1 MGNNISTYQQKIN
14 NAKILMNALLKGEIE
29 LKREMWNGK
38 EIAIYVPKNKSKR
51 RRSERLQ
58 NI

>member
-1 MGNNISTYQQKIN
+1 MADYKQKIN
-14 NAKILMNALLKGEIE
+14 NAKILMSALLKGEIE